1 MNSQEGWKKTGRMPR
16 SVGEGL
22 RRRTGRSC
30 RCRTWIEF
38 CCLFQE
44 SPVMHFD
51 PRSKSEEEERGG
63 FAFPRK
69 NSGPWLESEAGEQTS
84 PLEKE
89 EPDSDELDADGK
101 EP

>member
-1 MNSQEGWKKTGRMPR
+1 
-16 SVGEGL
+16 
-22 RRRTGRSC
+22 
-30 RCRTWIEF
+30 
-38 CCLFQE
+38 
-44 SPVMHFD
+44 MHFD